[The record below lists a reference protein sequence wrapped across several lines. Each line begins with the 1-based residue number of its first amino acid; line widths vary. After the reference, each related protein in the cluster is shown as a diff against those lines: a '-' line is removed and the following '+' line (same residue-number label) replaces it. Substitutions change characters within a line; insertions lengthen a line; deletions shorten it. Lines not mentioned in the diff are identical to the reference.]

1 MTRDVRIL
9 GTGKYLPKR
18 AVTAKDLDKRLGKAD
33 GWVER
38 KSGVAVRYFVEH
50 ETASYMGARAAM
62 DALQAAGVAKSDV
75 DCIVCASAVAEQP
88 IPATAVLIQ
97 RQLGLEYSGIPA
109 FDVNATCLGF
119 LTALDMLSYLID
131 AGRYRRVLL
140 VSSEVAS
147 AGLNWQQ
154 HESCILFGDGAAA
167 VVLGEG
173 DGRSRIAASRMETYS
188 AGAAYSEIRGGGTAY
203 PPERYN
209 ERTRAEYLFDMD
221 GKKIFRLAS
230 QMLPAFMDRLLAE
243 AGCRIG
249 ELHKVIPHQGSAM
262 AMRLLQSKLD
272 ISDGQMLNII
282 ANHGN
287 TISASIPMGLH
298 EGISSGSIRRGDRI
312 ALLGVAAGMSLGGMV
327 LDY

>member
-1 MTRDVRIL
+1 MTRNVRIL
-9 GTGKYLPKR
+9 GTGKYLPAR
-18 AVTAKDLDKRLGKAD
+18 AVTARELDKRLGKPD

-38 KSGVAVRYFVEH
+38 KSGVGVRYVVEH
-50 ETASYMGARAAM
+50 ETASYMGARAAT
-62 DALQAAGVAKSDV
+62 DALHAAGVAKEDI

-88 IPATAVLIQ
+88 IPATAVLVQ
-97 RQLGLEYSGIPA
+97 RQLGLEHSGIPS
-109 FDVNATCLGF
+109 FDINATCLGF
-119 LTALDMLSYLID
+119 LTAFDTLSYLID

-140 VSSEVAS
+140 VASEVAS
-147 AGLNWQQ
+147 AGLNWRQ

-167 VVLGEG
+167 VVLGAG
-173 DGRSRIAASRMETYS
+173 DGRSRVIASRMETYS

-230 QMLPAFMDRLLAE
+230 QMLPAFMERLFAA
-243 AGCRIG
+243 AGCRISDFR
-249 ELHKVIPHQGSAM
+249 KVIPHQGSAM
-262 AMRLLQSKLD
+262 AMRLLQGKLG
-272 ISDGQMLNII
+272 ITDGQMMNII

-298 EGISSGSIRRGDRI
+298 EGIRSGDIRRGDRV
-312 ALLGVAAGMSLGGMV
+312 ALLGIAAGMSLGGMV
-327 LDY
+327 IDY